1 MLSPA
6 ELAMLEAKK
15 GRKPNRAER
24 RRWEKIQNK
33 RDQERKLKNEKREQ
47 SKRRKRK

>member
-6 ELAMLEAKK
+6 ELAMLEAQR

-24 RRWEKIQNK
+24 RRWEKIQRK
-33 RDQERKLKNEKREQ
+33 RERDQEREQ
-47 SKRRKRK
+47 LKRRKRK